1 MENHICEN
9 TMSLVHHSSHIL
21 VFPSFQS
28 FVVSG
33 YFGVL
38 TNKSCEISFPYKKI
52 DFMTE
57 LICQPLL
64 IIIIVLKGFQLP
76 LFKAPTSW
84 PSLPALL
91 KIFFPL
97 LSFLFHPHT
106 GNLPLALIQHNSNLP
121 YSQLMDLN
129 KYQKGNFTSLPV
141 AIYQKCIFNCLNPF
155 TNIWGYLNLWDYF
168 WFIFRSWL
176 FL

>member
-76 LFKAPTSW
+76 LFKAPTSR

-91 KIFFPL
+91 KIFFPSSPFYSTPHLRYFRQFPLPAHRQSPSCPNPTQQQPSL
-97 LSFLFHPHT
+97 LTINGFKQISKGEFH
-106 GNLPLALIQHNSNLP
+106 
-121 YSQLMDLN
+121 
-129 KYQKGNFTSLPV
+129 
-141 AIYQKCIFNCLNPF
+141 
-155 TNIWGYLNLWDYF
+155 
-168 WFIFRSWL
+168 
-176 FL
+176 